1 MISRNIIL
9 GIETSCDD
17 TTAAVLKDGH
27 KVLSNIVATQEELH
41 KDFGGIVP
49 EIASRKHI
57 ELINIVIAQAL
68 KRANVNFRDLTA
80 VGVTNGP
87 GLIGSLLIGLAAAK
101 AICYSLNIPLIGVNH
116 VLSHI
121 YANFIENLDIKRP
134 IVSLVASGGHTSIY
148 LLKENDKFEI
158 LGSTLDDA
166 AGEVLDKIARFLN
179 IGYPG
184 GPAIERISINRNANA
199 YKLPRPM
206 LKKGLD
212 FSFSGLKTAVIY
224 MVRKDKTLLSRKN
237 IPDLAASFQKAVID
251 VLVEKTLRAAL
262 SYKVPTIALAGGV
275 SSNSYLRSEMKKRA
289 ESYGVDII
297 YPLKEYCT
305 DNAAMVACLAYYK
318 LKKGQVSNIN
328 IDAYS
333 HISLKT

>member
-1 MISRNIIL
+1 MIGKNIIL

-17 TTAAVLKDGH
+17 TAAAVLKDGH

-41 KDFGGIVP
+41 ESFGGIVP
-49 EIASRKHI
+49 EVASRKHI
-57 ELINIVIAQAL
+57 ELINIVIKQAL
-68 KRANVNFRDLTA
+68 KRANVDFKDLTA

-121 YANFIENLDIKRP
+121 YANFIENPDIKRP

-148 LLKENDKFEI
+148 LLKENDEFEI

-184 GPAIERISINRNANA
+184 GPAIERISINRNADA

-206 LKKGLD
+206 LEKGLN

-251 VLVEKTLRAAL
+251 VLVKKTLRAAL
-262 SYKVPTIALAGGV
+262 SYEVPTITLAGGV

-289 ESYGVDII
+289 ESYGVDAV
-297 YPLKEYCT
+297 YPPKEYCT

-318 LKKGQVSNIN
+318 LKKGQISNIA

-333 HISLKT
+333 QISLKT